1 MRKFISIVMVVLLVL
16 GVAACGGNSGDSDD
30 PNLGVWRAVTGEMF
44 GMSMEVEEFFEKGF
58 TVELKAKGKCAL
70 NVDGSK
76 ANGTWTLD
84 NGAFTLK
91 GGGLDCKGR
100 LENGKLTL
108 EDVMGMGLTLVFEKE
123 GGSPGSNQDS
133 GQIREIVS
141 KYASDAGYYI
151 IDSITQEGET
161 FGADDLKGFGISY
174 YIVLNEDGTMELNTD
189 NVIKGTW
196 EPGVLRYMEDGEDVT
211 NEYTRDGDYLT
222 IDIGDGD
229 ITLVFK
235 LSSGSPPSTGNSGA
249 GALPDELAWWDGQWY
264 GWYNILEAK
273 GAFSDYDDL
282 ALDCSAFIDL
292 SSDGTGT
299 LYIWDDYEELGTIDI
314 IVDFDRGGEYGVLYT
329 LSGIMFEHEVEEYGW
344 AVNPSREDYGYTI
357 YVYSDIR
364 DGGDYIRYEIYLRP
378 WGATWDDM
386 IDSLRPRGYDNW
398 YVPFIADTDSMLEA
412 LQESTVTGGGN
423 VFIHQGLP
431 DRAYGFNSGSG
442 SGNTGSGGSADVGN
456 TQNGGNTGSNA
467 GGAAGSDGT
476 DAAINKYNLDPA
488 SEDWQAMSGDRVP
501 ETELLA
507 YYEIISNTPA
517 GSMTYEEAV
526 KLIGAEPSRF
536 RFNGTSRIFQ
546 WTTVEENSKYIWVN
560 FRDDNGN
567 GRWRNYSFSKTNM

>member
-1 MRKFISIVMVVLLVL
+1 MVVLLVL